1 MLIFATRY
9 ADCEAALSFLTRVL
23 CLTEH
28 AVFRDE
34 AGRIT
39 HAQLTMGRGMV
50 MFGPAD
56 REGEFAA
63 LMASPGGGR
72 VTGSIY
78 MVPAAD
84 LDWHYR
90 RAVAAKAE
98 ILIHLRDEDHGGR
111 SFTLR
116 DPEGQLWTL
125 GDYDPFAPVPET
137 LPEAGG

>member
-28 AVFRDE
+28 SVTRDD

-50 MFGPAD
+50 MFGPAGGD
-56 REGEFAA
+56 GVAG
-63 LMASPGGGR
+63 LMAPPEGGR
-72 VTGSIY
+72 VTGSVY
-78 MVPAAD
+78 LVPVAD

-90 RAVAAKAE
+90 RAVAAQAE
-98 ILIHLRDEDHGGR
+98 ILTHLHEEDHGGR

-116 DPEGQLWTL
+116 DPGGQIWTL
-125 GDYDPFAPVPET
+125 GDRDPFA
-137 LPEAGG
+137 AGKAG